1 MGKWTKDSYPNT
13 RPIITEIGAPV
24 GPGCIWEPDED
35 RVIEVLEKVNGRLYK
50 AIPIFG
56 VNTRTLTNYLKRH
69 PRVMKE
75 LEEVRYAFNQ
85 ALMDKSENVFDAALD
100 GHEEDMTNALKAAT
114 FIMNNLGKERG
125 YAHPNQVLG
134 PLQASFDTLNS
145 SIVKMHA
152 DQKHELIADAD
163 KCLHGEQC
171 QDQHS

>member
-1 MGKWTKDSYPNT
+1 
-13 RPIITEIGAPV
+13 
-24 GPGCIWEPDED
+24 
-35 RVIEVLEKVNGRLYK
+35 
-50 AIPIFG
+50 
-56 VNTRTLTNYLKRH
+56 
-69 PRVMKE
+69 MKE

-171 QDQHS
+171 QDKPS